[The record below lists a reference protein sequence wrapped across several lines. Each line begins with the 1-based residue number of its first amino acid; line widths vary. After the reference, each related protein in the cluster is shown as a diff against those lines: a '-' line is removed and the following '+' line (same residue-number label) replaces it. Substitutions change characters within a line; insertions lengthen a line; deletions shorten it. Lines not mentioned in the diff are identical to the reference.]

1 MTQYK
6 RAPITEAVIEIR
18 FEKPL
23 PTQSIEKLN
32 ERLRDSY
39 ASSDRVSGVEVRVN
53 VKERRAKFDETE
65 NGYKLASMDQTDIL
79 MIVPT
84 SMICARLAPYTRW
97 ESFRARAEE
106 NWKQWKQ
113 ITGYQKIERLG
124 VRYINRIDI
133 PVGSDEKI
141 RVEDY
146 LNVYPQY
153 PEPELIP
160 ALFSYTMQI
169 VGSFGTTDFNLII
182 NSSVML
188 SPLVNHASILLDID
202 ISSKGSV
209 PQKDDEIWAMFE
221 IMREHKNY
229 AFESSVT
236 DNARRLF
243 DK

>member
-1 MTQYK
+1 MTRYK

-23 PTQSIEKLN
+23 PKKSIEKLN
-32 ERLRDSY
+32 ERLKDSY
-39 ASSDRVSGVEVRVN
+39 ASSDPVSGIGVKVY
-53 VKERRAKFDETE
+53 VKERQATFDETH
-65 NGYKLASMDQTDIL
+65 NGYKLASKDQTDVL
-79 MIVPT
+79 MIIPT
-84 SMICARLAPYTRW
+84 SMICSRSAPYTGW

-113 ITGYQKIERLG
+113 ITGYKKIERLG

-133 PVGSDEKI
+133 PVGSDERI

-153 PEPELIP
+153 PEPEPISGL
-160 ALFSYTMQI
+160 STYTMQI
-169 VGSFGTTDFNLII
+169 VGYIGKKNFNLII
-182 NSSVML
+182 NSNVVP
-188 SPLVNHASILLDID
+188 SPLVNHVSILLDID
-202 ISSKGSV
+202 IAPKGSV

-221 IMREHKNY
+221 IMREHKNDV
-229 AFESSVT
+229 FESSVT